1 MYHYKTQECG
11 STREQLGSRRQL
23 AGRGGKMVLT
33 YCCSILKRA
42 HLHYFSQV
50 MDTFLLPLP
59 VSPLPMDQRRKFN
72 YDFEDLTATAS
83 SDVALG

>member
-23 AGRGGKMVLT
+23 AGRGGKMV
-33 YCCSILKRA
+33 CSILKRA

-59 VSPLPMDQRRKFN
+59 VSPLPM
-72 YDFEDLTATAS
+72 EDRTSVENSIMILKI
-83 SDVALG
+83 

>member
-23 AGRGGKMVLT
+23 AGRGGKMV
-33 YCCSILKRA
+33 CSILKRA
-42 HLHYFSQV
+42 HLHYFFPG
-50 MDTFLLPLP
+50 DGHILATFTCFSSSYGGPN
-59 VSPLPMDQRRKFN
+59 QRRKFN